1 MVAFVP
7 LLLLAASTRV
17 DLVNDVYHIPPR
29 EWRYVELGLK
39 QNPALVSAHFEG
51 IGGPRD
57 VRLAL
62 MRRDDLEHLRAGLPH
77 GVIAETTPGG
87 NGDLHS
93 YVPATGDYVV
103 VVDNLSDTAARLHL
117 RISLDFLAPPGPE
130 ARLLSPQRRWTVIA
144 ISFAVF
150 FGIVTFSARRLLRSI
165 RRQS

>member
-39 QNPALVSAHFEG
+39 HDAALVSARFEG
-51 IGGPRD
+51 LGNPRE

-62 MRRDDLEHLRAGLPH
+62 MRRDDLEHLRNGLPH
-77 GVIAETTPGG
+77 GVIAETTAGRTG
-87 NGDLHS
+87 ELNS
-93 YVPATGDYVV
+93 YVPATGNYVL
-103 VVDNLSDTAARLHL
+103 VVDNLSDAVAKLHL
-117 RISLDFLAPPGPE
+117 RVSLDFTAPPGPE
-130 ARLLSPQRRWTVIA
+130 ARQLSPERQLTVIA

-165 RRQS
+165 RR

>member
-17 DLVNDVYHIPPR
+17 ELVDDIYHIPPR

-39 QNPALVSAHFEG
+39 QNPALVSAHFEAM
-51 IGGPRD
+51 GGPHD

-62 MRRDDLEHLRAGLPH
+62 MRRDDLEHLRGGLPH
-77 GVIAETTPGG
+77 GVIAETTPGP

-93 YVPATGDYVV
+93 YVPAAGDYVV
-103 VVDNLSDTAARLHL
+103 VVDNLSDAAAKLHL
-117 RISLDFLAPPGPE
+117 RISLDFAAPRGPE
-130 ARLLSPQRRWTVIA
+130 ARLLSPQRQWTVIA

-165 RRQS
+165 RR